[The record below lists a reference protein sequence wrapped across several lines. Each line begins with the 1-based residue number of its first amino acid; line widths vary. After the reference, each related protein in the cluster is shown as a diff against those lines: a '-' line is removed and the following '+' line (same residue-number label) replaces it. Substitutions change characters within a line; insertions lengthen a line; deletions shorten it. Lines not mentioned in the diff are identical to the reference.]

1 MLNRLNLKEDNV
13 LVLKNAQIIIGDGLT
28 KPFSGSIA
36 IEDGIIAGVTPG
48 NLGGGVGD
56 TVIDL
61 AGRLVVPGAINPHA
75 HATAPGPRFASG
87 TPGVS
92 LSESLGNL
100 RRHLSQGHTTVVD
113 LDGFKL
119 PEENAQVRGV
129 QPVKVEMSTVHFEP
143 MFEAADA
150 ADGMGLNEAHRTATA
165 HQLND
170 QGAVVIGEVGAGMT
184 LGGGGQ
190 DYLYIPAA
198 FEEATGVRLT
208 TGQAQ
213 ALKYAVLGRYIKRG
227 KTDRNKVAELIQ
239 EYGLAPL
246 TVDGAVELI
255 EQSVLPSFQ
264 VALDGLVS
272 SASLAVEL
280 GLPTLVHN
288 SAPSD
293 DATRAA
299 AEVAENLFIGGHTN
313 HITFTPEESIESA
326 KFIKKQGGYV
336 EIDTFDL
343 WGRKVL
349 TKDSAHLIAMMQAD
363 VVDIIATDYAAGHW
377 DGMWEMVAGI
387 VQVGLSSI
395 EKAVALATGNV
406 AKALPRIGADRGLI
420 KPGLIADLVV
430 TSPKTLADIEL
441 VLING
446 EIAFTGT
453 SGGPLPMSQLA
464 AAEAILK

>member
-1 MLNRLNLKEDNV
+1 M
-13 LVLKNAQIIIGDGLT
+13 LVLKNAQIITGDGRT

-36 IEDGIIAGVTPG
+36 IEQGTIAAVTSG
-48 NLGGGVGD
+48 NLGGGIGD

-92 LSESLGNL
+92 LAESLGNL
-100 RRHLSQGHTTVVD
+100 RRHLAQGHTTVVD

-119 PEENAQVRGV
+119 PEENSQVRGV

-150 ADGMGLNEAHRTATA
+150 ADGAGLKEAHRGATA
-165 HQLND
+165 QQLSD
-170 QGAVVIGEVGAGMT
+170 SGAVVIGEVGAGMT

-198 FEEATGVRLT
+198 FEEATGIRLS

-213 ALKYAVLGRYIKRG
+213 TLKYAVLGRHIRRG
-227 KTDRNKVAELIQ
+227 ETDRNRVAELIE

-246 TVDGAVELI
+246 TVDKGIDLI

-264 VALDGLVS
+264 IALDGLER

-299 AEVAENLFIGGHTN
+299 AEIAGSMFIGGHTN
-313 HITFTPEESIESA
+313 HITFTPEEAVASA
-326 KFIKKQGGYV
+326 KFIREQGGHV

-343 WGRKVL
+343 WGRQVL
-349 TKDSAHLIAMMQAD
+349 TNDSKHLIAMMQAD

-387 VQVGLSSI
+387 VQVGLAPI

-406 AKALPRIGADRGLI
+406 AKALPRIGSDRGLI
-420 KPGLIADLVV
+420 QAGLSADLVV
-430 TSPKTLADIEL
+430 TSPKTLSDIEL
-441 VLING
+441 VLIDG
-446 EIAFTGT
+446 EIVFTGAN
-453 SGGPLPMSQLA
+453 GGTLTTH
-464 AAEAILK
+464 